1 MRKPRVP
8 SYRLHKPSG
17 NAVVTLAGKDIY
29 LGTYNSTE
37 SREAYDRRIGE
48 WLASGRQ
55 APAPSAS
62 GDNGLTVVELIARFM
77 THASTFYVRPDGT
90 PTSEAATLA
99 AAMGPL
105 KALYGSTSA
114 IDFGPMGLRAVR
126 EKMISMGWSRKSI
139 NHQIARIRHMFKWA
153 ASQELVPASIH
164 VALATVAGL
173 KAGKSAARETAKI
186 RPVPKPMLDATIEHM
201 PPVVRDM
208 VLLQLV
214 TGMRSGE
221 LLTMRTCDIDTSGDV
236 WTYTLAQHKTA
247 HHGHTR
253 EVMIGPRG
261 QEILANR
268 LRPNVREFIFR
279 PEDAEAW
286 RKEQCKTHRHPSVRK
301 SRRISDRKLNDR
313 YSVVSYHRAIAYAC
327 VKAYPLPDHLAR
339 QRVAA
344 AGRKE
349 KSTRWETLGEWKDRI
364 GTDGWKAAK
373 AWRKEHHWHPHQL
386 RHNAATELRREFGI
400 EAARIILGHRSA
412 AITEV
417 YAEQDRSKAQEI
429 VRKIG

>member
-8 SYRLHKPSG
+8 SYRFHKPSG
-17 NAVVTLAGKDIY
+17 NAVVTISGRDIY
-29 LGTYNSTE
+29 LGEHGTAASKE
-37 SREAYDRRIGE
+37 KYDRHISE
-48 WLASGRQ
+48 WLAGGRL
-55 APAPSAS
+55 ALAPSAS
-62 GDNGLTVVELIARFM
+62 GENGLTIVELIARFM
-77 THASTFYVRPDGT
+77 THATMFYVRPDGT
-90 PTSEAATLA
+90 PTSEAKTLA

-105 KALYGSTSA
+105 KTLYGSTPA
-114 IDFGPMGLRAVR
+114 ADFGPMKLRAVR
-126 EKMISMGWSRKSI
+126 EKMIAMGWSRKSI
-139 NHQIARIRHMFKWA
+139 NHQTARIRHLFKWA

-173 KAGKSAARETAKI
+173 KAGKSAARETAPI
-186 RPVPKPMLDATIEHM
+186 RPVPMAMLEATIKCM

-221 LLTMRTCDIDTSGDV
+221 LVKMRTCDIDTSGDV
-236 WTYTLAQHKTA
+236 WTYTLAHHKTA
-247 HHGHTR
+247 HHGHVR

-261 QEILANR
+261 QEILAKR

-301 SRRISDRKLNDR
+301 SRRISDRTLNDR
-313 YSVVSYHRAIAYAC
+313 YDVGSYHRAITYAC
-327 VKAYPLPDHLAR
+327 TKAFPLPDHLAR
-339 QRVAA
+339 VRVAA

-349 KSTRWETLGEWKDRI
+349 KSTRWETLPEWKDRI